1 MITIEYPWIF
11 LIIPLPFILRMLLK
25 PKAEDSSAALL
36 TPMYKNWRNIGND
49 DEVYSVVKTLYFIAS
64 LSWLSLV
71 LAASNPLWLDEPV
84 SQIREGRDL
93 MLAVDISG
101 SMDTRDMIIEKKE
114 YPRLTVTKS
123 VLNGFIKRRKN
134 DRLGLILFGH
144 KAYLQTPLTFDH
156 NTITQ
161 MLYESVIGL
170 AGAQRTAVGDA
181 IGLAVKRLKDRDTKN
196 KVLILL
202 TDGANNTGVD
212 PIKASELAAMA
223 NIKIYTIGVG
233 ADRLEVDGFF
243 GKRVVNPSQDLDE
256 KSLKKIAENTSGKY
270 FRARNPKELSEIYLM
285 LDQLEPNEIEAEM
298 IRPQKSLFF
307 WPLYIGVFLFVILL
321 FILSFRSR
329 ALTKRD
335 SKAETQREVS

>member
-1 MITIEYPWIF
+1 MISIEYPWIF
-11 LIIPLPFILRMLLK
+11 LIIPLPFLLRLILK
-25 PKAEDSSAALL
+25 PRAEESSAALL
-36 TPMYKNWRNIGND
+36 TPMYSNWRNIGNE
-49 DEVYSVVKTLYFIAS
+49 DEVYSVVRTLYFLAS

-71 LAASNPLWLDEPV
+71 AATSNPLWLDEPIN
-84 SQIREGRDL
+84 QIREGRDL

-101 SMDTRDMIIEKKE
+101 SMDTRDMVIEKKE
-114 YPRLTVTKS
+114 YPRLAVTKT

-134 DRLGLILFGH
+134 DQLGLILFGH
-144 KAYLQTPLTFDH
+144 QAYLQTPLTFDH
-156 NTITQ
+156 KTVTQ

-181 IGLAVKRLKDRDTKN
+181 IGLAVKRLKDRETKN
-196 KVLILL
+196 KVLVLL

-212 PIKASELAAMA
+212 PIKASELAALA
-223 NIKIYTIGVG
+223 KIKIYTIGVG

-270 FRARNPKELSEIYLM
+270 FRARNPKELSEIYQL
-285 LDQLEPNEIEAEM
+285 LDELEPNEIEAEM

-307 WPLYIGVFLFVILL
+307 WPLFISVFFMVILL
-321 FILSFRSR
+321 LVLSLRSR
-329 ALTKRD
+329 SLNQTEAKRD
-335 SKAETQREVS
+335 ADD